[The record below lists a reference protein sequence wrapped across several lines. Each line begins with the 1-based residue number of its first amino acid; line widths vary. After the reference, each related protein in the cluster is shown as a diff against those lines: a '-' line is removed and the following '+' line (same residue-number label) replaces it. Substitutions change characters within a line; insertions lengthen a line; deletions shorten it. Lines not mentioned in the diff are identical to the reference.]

1 MAIFATFS
9 KPYVISFGQVFPSVS
24 SQEPNTHNYEIAIE
38 WLKFLN

>member
-24 SQEPNTHNYEIAIE
+24 SQEPTTYYEIALE